1 MIGTKA
7 ENKLNL
13 LSLSDNTV
21 QRRITMMSEDIK
33 DQVIDE
39 MKSAGSFS
47 FQINESIDVSSC
59 AQLIAFV
66 RYLLKGIFKDEFLFC
81 IDLLSRTRGEDIY
94 QNIDAFLKKND
105 IK

>member
-1 MIGTKA
+1 MMTGTEA

-13 LSLSDNTV
+13 LPLSDSTG

-39 MKSAGSFS
+39 MKSAGSFYL
-47 FQINESIDVSSC
+47 QIDESTDVSSC

-66 RYLLKGIFKDEFLFC
+66 RYVLKGVFKDEFLFC
-81 IDLLSRTRGEDIY
+81 IDLL
-94 QNIDAFLKKND
+94 F
-105 IK
+105 